1 MDTYQWQLNKAVVD
15 RLYYTEKIWS
25 TTYGF
30 AALFTAANMLYIKKG
45 YFTNLMRSRLL
56 PCWIYST
63 GFNLAITFIMLKPLR
78 PEEISAQ
85 VKKRIL
91 EQTICQIRLLL
102 TLEFMFV
109 YCILGITFPG
119 ILESS
124 ILCNKA
130 NGQ

>member
-85 VKKRIL
+85 VKKRISMG
-91 EQTICQIRLLL
+91 RWL
-102 TLEFMFV
+102 TSV
-109 YCILGITFPG
+109 YHLPFDEHGNIKKQ
-119 ILESS
+119 E
-124 ILCNKA
+124 
-130 NGQ
+130 